1 MSTAVR
7 RARAERPQVSKLRKG
22 VEMLLIRSAS
32 ELLDAFRPLDLRIF
46 ELPDE
51 ATFPLLVRGYRAWE
65 ETGGAK
71 VYLVYEDPG
80 TGRARGVVFRR
91 NESVARAAVSQMCD
105 WCHTIGSA
113 YDIALLT
120 ADESARRRVG
130 IHVCRDLRCRER
142 IEEAGDLA
150 GRDTAAA
157 KKRLLER
164 IARFA
169 REALNIGATAAE
181 R

>member
-1 MSTAVR
+1 
-7 RARAERPQVSKLRKG
+7 
-22 VEMLLIRSAS
+22 MLLIRSAS
-32 ELLDAFRPLDLRIF
+32 ELLEAFRPLDLKIF

-51 ATFPLLVRGYRAWE
+51 SAFPLLVREYRAWE

-71 VYLVYEDPG
+71 VYLVYEDPD
-80 TGRARGVVFRR
+80 THRARGVVFRR
-91 NESVARAAVSQMCD
+91 TDSSARAAVAQMCD
-105 WCHTIGSA
+105 WCHSYGSA
-113 YDIALLT
+113 WDIGLLT

-130 IHVCRDLRCRER
+130 VNVCRDLRCRER

-150 GRDTAAA
+150 GRDTSAA

-169 REALNIGATAAE
+169 REALNIDTAAAGG
-181 R
+181 